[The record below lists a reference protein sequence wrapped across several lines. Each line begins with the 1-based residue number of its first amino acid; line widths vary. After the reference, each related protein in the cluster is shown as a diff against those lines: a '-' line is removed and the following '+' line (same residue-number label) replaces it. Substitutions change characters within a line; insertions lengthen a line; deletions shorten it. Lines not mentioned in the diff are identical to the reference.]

1 MATWTNSWKPICDN
15 PNSWYIRL
23 AKVSIKHRNAS
34 RATFSVFH
42 VAARRALFPTN
53 ARNDM
58 MSSLMKKLSQ
68 ILFTR
73 ENLLAVLLCL
83 ILIALVIFT
92 ADTSPTWIYQGF

>member
-1 MATWTNSWKPICDN
+1 MATWTSSWKLISEILAGN
-15 PNSWYIRL
+15 P
-23 AKVSIKHRNAS
+23 
-34 RATFSVFH
+34 
-42 VAARRALFPTN
+42 
-53 ARNDM
+53 
-58 MSSLMKKLSQ
+58 MKKVIQ